1 MQNLHLF
8 GNFYKLLLAVLM
20 NRMRP
25 CFEKKKNSSFFSFHV
40 KSVSSSP
47 ATGAAAAIGQRRR
60 SGSGGAAAAAAAAY
74 YILHDAELSF
84 IHDSLHGAELSFY
97 TRIYLNYHNQFMI
110 MVIKIKRIIY
120 RSSYSIS
127 VPLDHT
133 EYSPC
138 NIFNYIFSAHMAVI
152 VLETYI

>member
-1 MQNLHLF
+1 
-8 GNFYKLLLAVLM
+8 
-20 NRMRP
+20 MRR
-25 CFEKKKNSSFFSFHV
+25 KNSSFFSFHV

-60 SGSGGAAAAAAAAY
+60 SGSAARRRRHTTY
-74 YILHDAELSF
+74 YVMQNSLF